1 MLRTETEAGSRRPP
15 ETPRSTST
23 DLALIA
29 SFAALIAVLGIVP
42 PIAVGLPV
50 PITLQTM
57 GVMLAGL
64 ILGPRRGALAVVVLL
79 ALVAVGLPLLSGGRG
94 GLGVFAG
101 PSAGYLVGFV
111 LGAYVTGWVR
121 EHLETRLPFPL
132 AAFTAAVV
140 GGIGAV
146 YLVGIPVLVWRT
158 GADPVAGLVFLPGDL
173 IKAVLATLVAVGVRR
188 ALPDR

>member
-1 MLRTETEAGSRRPP
+1 MLRTETEAGSGRRPA
-15 ETPRSTST
+15 TSRSTSA
-23 DLALIA
+23 DLARVAAL
-29 SFAALIAVLGIVP
+29 AALIAVLGIVP
-42 PIAVGLPV
+42 PIVVGLPV

-64 ILGPRRGALAVVVLL
+64 ILGPRRGALAVVILL

-101 PSAGYLVGFV
+101 PSAGYLLGFV

-121 EHLETRLPFPL
+121 ERLETRVPFPL

-146 YLVGIPVLVWRT
+146 YLVGIPVLTWRT
-158 GADPVAGLVFLPGDL
+158 GADPLAGLVFLPGDL
-173 IKAVLATLVAVGVRR
+173 VKAVLATLVAVGVRR
-188 ALPDR
+188 ALPDP

>member
-1 MLRTETEAGSRRPP
+1 MRTTNSPSTKTASAS
-15 ETPRSTST
+15 TRSTST
-23 DLALIA
+23 DIALIA

-57 GVMLAGL
+57 GIMLAGL
-64 ILGPRRGALAVVVLL
+64 ILGSRRGALAVLVFL

-101 PSAGYLVGFV
+101 PSAGYLAGFV

-121 EHLETRLPFPL
+121 ERLEGRVPQV
-132 AAFTAAVV
+132 AAFFTAAVV

-146 YLVGIPVLVWRT
+146 YLLGVPVLVWRT
-158 GADPVAGLVFLPGDL
+158 GANPLASLVFLPGDL
-173 IKAVLATLVAVGVRR
+173 IKAALATAVAVGVRK
-188 ALPDR
+188 ALPER

>member
-1 MLRTETEAGSRRPP
+1 MPTTSTPRTTTVPRA
-15 ETPRSTST
+15 RSTSS

-29 SFAALIAVLGIVP
+29 CFAALIAVLGLVP
-42 PIAVGLPV
+42 PVAVGLPV

-64 ILGPRRGALAVVVLL
+64 ILGARRGALSVLVLL
-79 ALVAVGLPLLSGGRG
+79 VLVAVGLPLLSGGRG

-111 LGAYVTGWVR
+111 LGAYVTGWIR
-121 EHLETRLPFPL
+121 ERLEGKVPL
-132 AAFTAAVV
+132 LGAALTAAVV

-146 YLVGIPVLVWRT
+146 YLIGVPVLVWRT
-158 GADPVAGLVFLPGDL
+158 GADPLASLVFLPGDL
-173 IKAVLATLVAVGVRR
+173 VKAGLATVVAVGVRR

>member
-1 MLRTETEAGSRRPP
+1 MLRTETQKGSRGEPASR
-15 ETPRSTST
+15 RSTSA
-23 DLALIA
+23 DLARIA
-29 SFAALIAVLGIVP
+29 AFAALIAVLGIVP

-50 PITLQTM
+50 PVTLQTM

-64 ILGPRRGALAVVVLL
+64 ILGARRGALAVIVLL

-121 EHLETRLPFPL
+121 EHLETRLPFP
-132 AAFTAAVV
+132 AAALIAALV

-158 GADPVAGLVFLPGDL
+158 GADPLAALVFLPADL
-173 IKAVLATLVAVGVRR
+173 VKAVLATLVAVGVRR
-188 ALPDR
+188 ALPER